1 MIEEKI
7 GSAAGQVW
15 QTLNS
20 KGSMSRE
27 QLARST
33 GISADMVSQ
42 AVGWLAREGK
52 LTVDDGNRNL
62 ALLRLKK

>member
-1 MIEEKI
+1 MFEEKI

-15 QTLNS
+15 QTLNV
-20 KGSMSRE
+20 KGPMSRE

-52 LTVDDGNRNL
+52 LTVDDSSRNL

>member
-7 GSAAGQVW
+7 GAAAGQVW
-15 QTLNS
+15 QTLTA
-20 KGSMSRE
+20 KGPMSRE
-27 QLARST
+27 QLARAT

-52 LTVDDGNRNL
+52 LTVDESSRNL